1 MLLYFESQF
10 LDLVFI
16 SSLLEPISHAT
27 TMIKWSFHV
36 IFVKIKAFCLDS
48 NEISFEQK
56 VRWLLD
62 LSSSAQVQWN
72 YKEAL

>member
-1 MLLYFESQF
+1 MFRAMLLYFKSQF
-10 LDLVFI
+10 LDLVALVFT

-27 TMIKWSFHV
+27 TMIKWSLHV

-56 VRWLLD
+56 VR
-62 LSSSAQVQWN
+62 
-72 YKEAL
+72 